1 MKLSMN
7 EKRIYKRKINQK
19 GKTKCSY
26 CEPYGLSGEELLST
40 WEAKVGL
47 LMTSYPSFNRG

>member
-1 MKLSMN
+1 MQ
-7 EKRIYKRKINQK
+7 INQK

-40 WEAKVGL
+40 WEVNL
-47 LMTSYPSFNRG
+47 E